1 MIEVEIRD
9 LQDEPLPV
17 DLLRRTVQETAEEV
31 ASALPDR
38 VSLVFVDDEQIHEIN
53 RRYRHID
60 RPTDVISFEAEEEEE
75 GETAGEIIVSVPTA
89 LRQAVAAGHDL
100 HTELAWLVS
109 HGLLHVTGME
119 DETQEQLDEMLVKQR
134 RVLVRLGLGANQ

>member
-1 MIEVEIRD
+1 VIEVEIRD

-17 DLLRRTVQETAEEV
+17 DLLRQTVQETAEEV

-38 VSLVFVDDEQIHEIN
+38 VSLVFVDDEQIHELN

-60 RPTDVISFEAEEEEE
+60 RPTDVISFEAEEEED
-75 GETAGEIIVSVPTA
+75 GETDGEIIVSVPTA

-134 RVLVRLGLGANQ
+134 RVLARLGLGANQ

>member
-89 LRQAVAAGHDL
+89 LRQAVAAGHHL

-134 RVLVRLGLGANQ
+134 RVLARLGLGANQ

>member
-134 RVLVRLGLGANQ
+134 RVLARLGLGANQ

>member
-17 DLLRRTVQETAEEV
+17 DLLRRTVQETAAEV

-89 LRQAVAAGHDL
+89 LRQATAAGHDL

-119 DETQEQLDEMLVKQR
+119 DETQEQLDEMLIKQR
-134 RVLVRLGLGANQ
+134 RVLARLGLGANQ